1 MVGGAGGARVGAGRG
16 GRVQSAVIRIL
27 LSMDAVLVVVFSRTD
42 GFWITSVPLLL
53 FCIGIVYYWH
63 SCSDDRPH

>member
-1 MVGGAGGARVGAGRG
+1 M
-16 GRVQSAVIRIL
+16 QSAVIRIL

-53 FCIGIVYYWH
+53 FCFGIVYYWH
-63 SCSDDRPH
+63 SCLDDRPH